1 MKLPPLVAAA
11 LVAGALAAP
20 ASQASAPL
28 HCGATITKSTKLTQ
42 DRTNCPGVGIQ
53 IGADASPSTSTA
65 TPWRPRPSAIP
76 RRTASSTSATTA

>member
-42 DRTNCPGVGIQ
+42 DLTNCPGVGIQ
-53 IGADASPSTSTA
+53 IGVDGITLDLDGHTVAAAAKRNPKAHT
-65 TPWRPRPSAIP
+65 
-76 RRTASSTSATTA
+76 SST